1 MLDEVKQINLC
12 SDKAFTRLGMKSD
25 SIVSE
30 GRGRHFGQ
38 YSKDMA
44 MMMETYSAWQSM
56 LLLLQI

>member
-1 MLDEVKQINLC
+1 MLDEAKQINLC

-30 GRGRHFGQ
+30 GRGRNFGQ

-44 MMMETYSAWQSM
+44 MMMET
-56 LLLLQI
+56 